1 MTDLDTFRRALQ
13 GHDLPGPGPG
23 APRPGTLDIGEIM
36 ARGRWLR
43 RRRRLAAGAAGL
55 AAVITVV
62 IGAGHL
68 SHAGLPST
76 ALARPPATSA
86 RSSGPPATPGPAGS
100 SPPRREGRVIP
111 AMFKEAGGELV
122 FYGVRIRLAELPG
135 TTFGIMAGLRDTAGR
150 LTPEVEANETAGPD
164 TATGFHAVQAA
175 TSVGSPAAAI
185 PEFGYYAGPATAI
198 TARDAGRLVH
208 AHLAR
213 WSVNPRIVV
222 FWFTPPA
229 APASATLTG
238 LAAYNHAGHRLPAG
252 NPAPGRG

>member
-1 MTDLDTFRRALQ
+1 MEFRTRMLGAAAGTAVLGLAALTIADAAASHPSHPQ
-13 GHDLPGPGPG
+13 ATTLAAVSHTRPSA
-23 APRPGTLDIGEIM
+23 APDRKQIA
-36 ARGRWLR
+36 ARKQ
-43 RRRRLAAGAAGL
+43 LAAGKQLAG
-55 AAVITVV
+55 
-62 IGAGHL
+62 G
-68 SHAGLPST
+68 SS
-76 ALARPPATSA
+76 RPVG
-86 RSSGPPATPGPAGS
+86 RPAGS
-100 SPPRREGRVIP
+100 APNPPRREGRVIP

-213 WSVNPRIVV
+213 WSVNPRIVI

-229 APASATLTG
+229 APDGTSPHG
-238 LAAYNHAGHRLPAG
+238 LAAYDHAGHRLPAG
-252 NPAPGRG
+252 NTTPGHG